1 MFSARSARMWLGA
14 GSEPMLAA
22 ASAWDALA
30 AELSAM
36 ATLFS
41 SAINGLAQA
50 SWQGWRRLP

>member
-1 MFSARSARMWLGA
+1 
-14 GSEPMLAA
+14 MLAA